1 MSFESLGLRAE
12 LLRAVH
18 EQGYV
23 TPTQVQAFAIPRI
36 LDGRDLMATAETGS
50 GKTAGFTL
58 PVLQR
63 LMALVEADRVANP
76 PAAANAIGTS
86 SDAAVAD
93 MGGSDDVDSD
103 DDGSDGDGSNG
114 VDSDDDG
121 ATPGNQADT
130 AALQAAVA
138 QRGTGDPGDE
148 DGNVDTHATTVATA
162 VAPRAPRD
170 RVPSRPPRA
179 LVLVPTRELCAQV
192 TENVRG
198 HGRHLPLR
206 CVQIFGGVG
215 MQPQVVAL
223 RSGVD
228 IVVATPGRLLDHIQR
243 GSVDLSGI
251 QVLVLDEA
259 DRMLDMGFMDV
270 ISRVLTHLPPARQ
283 NLLFSATLGD
293 DIQALADSLLVA
305 PECIQVA
312 PRNRPVEAI
321 EQVFY
326 AVEPPHKADALAH
339 LFHERGWPQA
349 LIFTRTK
356 HGADRLAKK
365 LYRAGITSDSI
376 HGNKGQ
382 GARARAIS
390 RFKGAEIAALV
401 ATDVAARG
409 IDIDGL
415 PQVVNFDLP
424 HVPEDYLHRIGR
436 TGREGEPGHAISLVS
451 EEEQRLLQAI
461 ATLLGCE
468 FEVQPLEG
476 FVPREL
482 PPRELPPR
490 ELPLHELQMRE
501 QPPREHSLRGTGH
514 AQNPRGERAA
524 RPDRETGQ
532 ADPQLEFDEDGV
544 EIDAHQE
551 AAFAATDGDDDSQSG
566 MLDRDGRGRR
576 NRRRRRGRG
585 RAADAP
591 RGPVD
596 LLPVGGI
603 LEAFVEGD
611 DDRQPAGLGGLDDDA
626 GYDDDEDDTQP
637 AWLSQQAAAFDPA
650 DDDDDVEVDD
660 EDNIGNRIID
670 PPQDFRTRSPFGT
683 QNRNG
688 RQQPAQ
694 GMQRKGQ
701 RSSSSAGPRPPAAA
715 AQQAR
720 FAGPPGAAGGA
731 QGAPR
736 ANGDGRARPEGTR
749 GRSRRSR
756 RNSPRADGQPGNT
769 GVAAG
774 ADAAGNI
781 AARPAGEVRTPRPP
795 RAEGGAN
802 AGGARRGRQRFKDRA
817 RAPGDGQ
824 PSDSIG
830 NSIGNSV
837 GNVAASTADGR
848 ARQGGGRTQNRNNR
862 SGGQQG
868 VGGGNRQRRQ
878 GGRAVE
884 ITHGAS
890 RRRFGFPS
898 DWSKNIAT
906 GPRERLDHTPAP
918 LRASS
923 WEGGAPS
930 GDFLR
935 KVDTGQRTAPK
946 IIERKK
952 GRRLLTL
959 KREAETPTEG

>member
-18 EQGYV
+18 EHGYD

-36 LDGRDLMATAETGS
+36 LEGGDLMATAETGS

-58 PVLQR
+58 PLLQR
-63 LMALVEADRVANP
+63 LMAQLDAGRGAAASAGNAPAENAAAEEAAAEEPATAGGTPAGEPAHTGSDVVAAEADADADPNADSGAHPEADPEAAPQADV
-76 PAAANAIGTS
+76 AANAAP
-86 SDAAVAD
+86 DA
-93 MGGSDDVDSD
+93 
-103 DDGSDGDGSNG
+103 
-114 VDSDDDG
+114 
-121 ATPGNQADT
+121 
-130 AALQAAVA
+130 L
-138 QRGTGDPGDE
+138 
-148 DGNVDTHATTVATA
+148 
-162 VAPRAPRD
+162 
-170 RVPSRPPRA
+170 RVPADRNPPRPPRA
-179 LVLVPTRELCAQV
+179 LILVPTRELCAQV

-198 HGRHLPLR
+198 YGRHLPLR

-228 IVVATPGRLLDHIQR
+228 IVIATPGRLLDHIQR

-251 QVLVLDEA
+251 EVLVLDEA
-259 DRMLDMGFMDV
+259 DRMLDMGFIDV
-270 ISRVLTHLPPARQ
+270 IRRVLTHLPPTRQ

-293 DIQALADSLLVA
+293 DVQALADSLLTA
-305 PECIQVA
+305 PEHIQVA
-312 PRNRPVEAI
+312 PRSRPVEAI

-326 AVEPPHKADALAH
+326 DVEPPHKADALAF

-382 GARARAIS
+382 GARTRALT
-390 RFKGAEIAALV
+390 RFKNAEIAALV

-424 HVPEDYLHRIGR
+424 HVPEDYVHRIGR
-436 TGREGEPGHAISLVS
+436 TGRAGQPGHAISLVS
-451 EEEQRLLQAI
+451 EEERRLLQAI
-461 ATLLGCE
+461 SRMLGSE

-476 FVPREL
+476 FVPRVL
-482 PPRELPPR
+482 PPREPR
-490 ELPLHELQMRE
+490 P
-501 QPPREHSLRGTGH
+501 
-514 AQNPRGERAA
+514 AQAQSEGEAA
-524 RPDRETGQ
+524 LDGDGR
-532 ADPQLEFDEDGV
+532 LDEDGV
-544 EIDAHQE
+544 AIDSRQE
-551 AAFAATDGDDDSQSG
+551 EAFAAAEGDDDGQGSL
-566 MLDRDGRGRR
+566 LDRDPRGRR

-585 RAADAP
+585 RTAEVTPRTPAA
-591 RGPVD
+591 

-611 DDRQPAGLGGLDDDA
+611 DERQPAGLGGIDDDA
-626 GYDDDEDDTQP
+626 YGEDDDDTQP
-637 AWLSQQAAAFDPA
+637 AWLGQQAAAFDPV

-670 PPQDFRTRSPFGT
+670 PPQDFRARSPFGS
-683 QNRNG
+683 QDRGRNG
-688 RQQPAQ
+688 RQP
-694 GMQRKGQ
+694 QRPGGRDQ
-701 RSSSSAGPRPPAAA
+701 GPRAPGAARAHAGTPPA
-715 AQQAR
+715 R
-720 FAGPPGAAGGA
+720 VAGPPAGTGASAGT
-731 QGAPR
+731 PR
-736 ANGDGRARPEGTR
+736 AGNEARPRAEGTR
-749 GRSRRSR
+749 GRSRRNR
-756 RNSPRADGQPGNT
+756 RGGVRPDGQQPNAA
-769 GVAAG
+769 GVHKQAGPQQG
-774 ADAAGNI
+774 ADAVGNS
-781 AARPAGEVRTPRPP
+781 AAGEQRAPRPP
-795 RAEGGAN
+795 RAEGGAS
-802 AGGARRGRQRFKDRA
+802 AGGGRRGRQRFRDRS
-817 RAPGDGQ
+817 RPQGDGV

-830 NSIGNSV
+830 NSIGN
-837 GNVAASTADGR
+837 VAAAPGDAR
-848 ARQGGGRTQNRNNR
+848 ARSGGGRAANRNRN
-862 SGGQQG
+862 GGQQQG
-868 VGGGNRQRRQ
+868 GGGNRARRQ

-884 ITHGAS
+884 ITHGVS

-898 DWSKNIAT
+898 DWSKNINT
-906 GPRERLDHTPAP
+906 GPRERLDYAPAP

-935 KVDTGQRTAPK
+935 KVDTGQRVAPK

-959 KREAETPTEG
+959 KREAETPSEG